1 MKHCN
6 ACITILCNYSKNTST
21 ISSIDLPLELSQ
33 SLPDTYDS
41 FQRLTGARGSRSEE
55 SVFLPSHTPET
66 KLCHNVKSDDSVF
79 T

>member
-6 ACITILCNYSKNTST
+6 ACVTIQTAKHTSAM
-21 ISSIDLPLELSQ
+21 SSIVLPLELSQ

-41 FQRLTGARGSRSEE
+41 FQQLTGARGSRSEE
-55 SVFLPSHTPET
+55 SVFLPSRTPAT
-66 KLCHNVKSDDSVF
+66 KLCHNVKSVDSVF